1 MNNLQDLKSKGF
13 RITKARA
20 EILEL
25 LEKSNVPVSADEIVQ
40 NLGVNKSTVYRE
52 LDFLKSQDLITD
64 IRLEDSKNM
73 YESKSKNH
81 HHHLYCI
88 KCKKIEEVDMDK
100 DLDSFE
106 KKLEKDTKFKIKKHT
121 LEFFGTCLNC
131 Q

>member
-1 MNNLQDLKSKGF
+1 MNNLEDLKAKGF

-20 EILEL
+20 AILEL
-25 LEKSNVPVSADEIVQ
+25 LVKSNAPISADEIVLG
-40 NLGVNKSTVYRE
+40 LGVNKSTVYRE
-52 LDFLKSQDLITD
+52 LDFLESQDLITD
-64 IRLEDSKNM
+64 IRLDNAKNM

-106 KKLEKDTKFKIKKHT
+106 KKLEKDTKFKIKKHS
-121 LEFFGTCLNC
+121 LEFFGICLTC